1 MLIKN
6 NDLYLSREA
15 LTKLGRCQE
24 LPIALSFSIAQRIQA
39 INPFMVTILHER
51 DKLIAK
57 YAELDDMKRP
67 IQKDGGVLMRDMQA
81 FQAELQTLN
90 DIEVE
95 IPITPVSIRLQELS
109 SVHLSPV
116 EMLSLFY
123 LFDIK
128 QEG

>member
-1 MLIKN
+1 MRIKN

-15 LTKLGRCQE
+15 LTKLGRCPE
-24 LPIALSFSIAQRIQA
+24 LPIALSFSIAQKIQA
-39 INPFMVTILHER
+39 INPFMATILQEH

-95 IPITPVSIRLQELS
+95 IPITPVRIRLQELS
-109 SVHLSPV
+109 PVHLSPV
-116 EMLSLFY
+116 EMLSLLY